1 VATDTAVAA
10 ASIELATGQ
19 PVIAMGG
26 FSGRDPAMTVDRLR
40 ALVRSGRLRY
50 VVTGG
55 LRAGPGGAATSV
67 SVTSWVTQHCVA
79 VDSSS
84 GTGTGGT
91 LYDCGT
97 AG

>member
-1 VATDTAVAA
+1 
-10 ASIELATGQ
+10 
-19 PVIAMGG
+19 
-26 FSGRDPAMTVDRLR
+26 MTVDRLR
-40 ALVRSGRLRY
+40 ALIRSGQLRY
-50 VVTGG
+50 VLAGG
-55 LRAGPGGAATSV
+55 LRAGPGGPATGE
-67 SVTSWVTQHCVA
+67 SVTSWVTQHCAA